1 MDGPGGGGSATPVT
15 CAPSRSSHSDSQPP
29 LKPVWPVTSTRLPAK
44 ALPKSTD
51 SRRSDMEHGRRMRL
65 GEPRFARKLHP
76 GRGALARQPVK
87 VVPIADSVHRVP
99 ETVVLVGEK
108 FRSEE
113 HRSELQSRL

>member
-1 MDGPGGGGSATPVT
+1 MSTPVT
-15 CAPSRSSHSDSQPP
+15 WAPIRSSHSDSQPP

-76 GRGALARQPVK
+76 GRGALARQPLQ
-87 VVPIADSVHRVP
+87 VVPIEEIGRASCRERVGQYVSISVVAVSLKH
-99 ETVVLVGEK
+99 K
-108 FRSEE
+108 
-113 HRSELQSRL
+113 QI

>member
-76 GRGALARQPVK
+76 GRG
-87 VVPIADSVHRVP
+87 
-99 ETVVLVGEK
+99 
-108 FRSEE
+108 RSEE
-113 HRSELQSRL
+113 RRVGKECVSTCRSRGSPYLYKTYEKTEKEQV

>member
-29 LKPVWPVTSTRLPAK
+29 LKPVWPVTRTRPPAK

-65 GEPRFARKLHP
+65 GGPPVARKIHP
-76 GRGALARQPVK
+76 GRGDLAPPPAQRTEDGRGGEECVGKCGFPWS
-87 VVPIADSVHRVP
+87 ADP
-99 ETVVLVGEK
+99 
-108 FRSEE
+108 
-113 HRSELQSRL
+113 